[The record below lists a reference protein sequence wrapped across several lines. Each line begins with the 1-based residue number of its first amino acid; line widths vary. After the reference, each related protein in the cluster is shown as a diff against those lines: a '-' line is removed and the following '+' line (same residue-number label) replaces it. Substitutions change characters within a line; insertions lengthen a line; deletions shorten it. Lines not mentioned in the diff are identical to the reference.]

1 MDASGSLES
10 NRDYYDRFS
19 AQYEKHRGVNDP
31 GGYHDLLDELE
42 AGFVAKYGAG
52 MDVLEVGCGT
62 GLVLSRIASV
72 ARSAKG
78 VDLSEGML
86 AKARER
92 GLDVVQGSALAL
104 PFPDNRFDVSCS
116 FKVLAHIPDI
126 EQALGE
132 MARVTRPGGV
142 VLAEFYN
149 PYSLRGLLKQFGP
162 ALRVA
167 PGTKE
172 HDVYLRFDSPGEA
185 KRLTPKGCDWVDARG
200 VRILVP
206 FAKAMQP
213 RLARWAFKAAE
224 RALCDTPARRLAGFY
239 IAAYRKR

>member
-1 MDASGSLES
+1 MDGSGSLES

-19 AQYEKHRGVNDP
+19 AEYEKHRGVNDP

-42 AGFVAKYGAG
+42 AGFVEKYGRG
-52 MDVLEVGCGT
+52 LDVLEVGCGT
-62 GLVLSRIASV
+62 GLVLQRIAKV

-78 VDLSEGML
+78 IDLSEGML

-104 PFPDNRFDVSCS
+104 PFTDNQFDVTCS

-126 EQALGE
+126 GQALAE

-142 VLAEFYN
+142 ILAEFYN
-149 PYSLRGLLKQFGP
+149 PYSLRGLLKRFGP

-167 PGTKE
+167 PDAKE
-172 HDVYLRFDSPGEA
+172 RDVFLRFATPAEV
-185 KRLTPKGCDWVDARG
+185 KRRTPTGCEWIDARG

-213 RLARWAFKAAE
+213 KLARWAFRTAE
-224 RALCDTPARRLAGFY
+224 RALCDTAASRLAGFY

>member
-10 NRDYYDRFS
+10 NRDYYDKFS
-19 AQYEKHRGVNDP
+19 AQYENHRGKNDP

-42 AGFVAKYGAG
+42 SEFVAKYGRG
-52 MDVLEVGCGT
+52 LDVLEVGCGT
-62 GLVLSRIASV
+62 GLVLSRIA
-72 ARSAKG
+72 RSARTAKG
-78 VDLSEGML
+78 IDLSEGML

-92 GLDVVQGSALAL
+92 GLDVSQGSALQL
-104 PFPDNRFDVSCS
+104 PFDDAQFDVTCS

-126 EQALGE
+126 AGALSE

-142 VLAEFYN
+142 ILAEFYN
-149 PYSLRGLLKQFGP
+149 PYSLRGLIKQFGP

-167 PGTKE
+167 PGAKE
-172 HDVYLRFDSPGEA
+172 HDVFIRFDSPADA
-185 KRLTPKGCDWVDARG
+185 KRLTPAGCDFVDARG

-213 RLARWAFKAAE
+213 KLTRWALRTAE
-224 RALCDTPARRLAGFY
+224 RALCDTAARHFAGFY